1 MIYKYN
7 KMKNKKNLKIEIP
20 KNNTTILNWDIF
32 RKKNIKELEKKYGS
46 INKSNSEFLNKE
58 LLNRWQTHLKENL
71 ILNY

>member
-1 MIYKYN
+1 
-7 KMKNKKNLKIEIP
+7 MKNKKNLKIEIP

>member
-1 MIYKYN
+1 
-7 KMKNKKNLKIEIP
+7 MKNKKNLKIEIP
-20 KNNTTILNWDIF
+20 KNNTTILNWYIF

-58 LLNRWQTHLKENL
+58 LLNRWQTNLKESL

>member
-1 MIYKYN
+1 
-7 KMKNKKNLKIEIP
+7 MKNKKNLKIEIP

-58 LLNRWQTHLKENL
+58 LLNRWQTHLKESL